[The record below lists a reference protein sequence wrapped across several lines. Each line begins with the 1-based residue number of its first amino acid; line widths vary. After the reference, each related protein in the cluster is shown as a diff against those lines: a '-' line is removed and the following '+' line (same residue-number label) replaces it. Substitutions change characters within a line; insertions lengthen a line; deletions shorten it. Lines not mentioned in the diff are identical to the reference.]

1 VDCRVD
7 FPLGFAPLRSHILPE
22 RSMRM
27 LGLVMLVSVLTSQ
40 PVRAQPFDA
49 RLPTCLACHGENG
62 QSQLPEVPSLG
73 AQPAL
78 YSLTQLVMFRDKLR
92 ESEPMN
98 EMAKGLSDDDLRKA
112 ADFIA
117 KLPPPPPVAD
127 APDAARMEKARAL
140 ATQNRCN
147 FCHQSNFEGGQSVP
161 RLAGQREDYLLKA
174 LRGYKDNSRRG
185 YDAAMSEVVYPL
197 KDTDF
202 IELAY
207 FLARSK

>member
-1 VDCRVD
+1 
-7 FPLGFAPLRSHILPE
+7 
-22 RSMRM
+22 MRM
-27 LGLVMLVSVLTSQ
+27 LGLVILLLVLAAE
-40 PVRAQPFDA
+40 PVRAQPLDA

-78 YSLTQLVMFRDKLR
+78 YSLTQLVMFRDQLR

-112 ADFIA
+112 ADLIA
-117 KLPPPPPVAD
+117 RLPPPAPVAD
-127 APDAARMEKARAL
+127 ASDAARMEKARAL
-140 ATQNRCN
+140 AAQNKCN
-147 FCHQSNFEGGQSVP
+147 FCHQSNFEGGQNVP

-197 KDTDF
+197 NDADF

-207 FLARSK
+207 FLSRLK